1 MTYTRSEIQLIVCA
15 DLMKL
20 HIDQQISRYMNTQ
33 ETNR

>member
-20 HIDQQISRYMNTQ
+20 FVDKQISRYIAQQ